1 MYDKINAKELKKIL
15 IDKEVKSLKQLSD
28 LTGLSIGKLR
38 RLLNKDISGSLKTAQ
53 ILTDY
58 LEIEPL
64 TAYNIFFKTER
75 EV

>member
-28 LTGLSIGKLR
+28 LTGLSIGKLW
-38 RLLNKDISGSLKTAQ
+38 RLLNKDISDSLRTAQ

-64 TAYNIFFKTER
+64 TAYNIFLKTEKG
-75 EV
+75 V

>member
-28 LTGLSIGKLR
+28 LTGLSIGKLW
-38 RLLNKDISGSLKTAQ
+38 RLLNKDISESLRTAQ

-64 TAYNIFFKTER
+64 TAYNIFLKTEKGL
-75 EV
+75 

>member
-28 LTGLSIGKLR
+28 LTGLSIGKLW
-38 RLLNKDISGSLKTAQ
+38 RLLNKDISGSLRTAQ

-64 TAYNIFFKTER
+64 TAYNIFLKTER